1 MYSLR
6 AGINPSVARECG
18 SVLRIR
24 SSICTT
30 PFAAASVAVATI
42 AMATERNSATWV
54 MLAADELTDHGQDL
68 GVPERAGA
76 NSGRCERY
84 RNRTMSTN
92 LGRRTRRRELRK
104 PARQRRREPG
114 RRVHRL
120 KAARSAQT
128 AGPIKGQPAPGAGE
142 GRSGMCRRARATAG
156 HACLTVTGG
165 DPSGARSRGPIRENQ
180 GVPTC
185 ARCRSNRGG

>member
-84 RNRTMSTN
+84 RIGRCPPISVGAPAAESCGN
-92 LGRRTRRRELRK
+92 LLDSVGVS
-104 PARQRRREPG
+104 P
-114 RRVHRL
+114 V
-120 KAARSAQT
+120 
-128 AGPIKGQPAPGAGE
+128 
-142 GRSGMCRRARATAG
+142 
-156 HACLTVTGG
+156 GG
-165 DPSGARSRGPIRENQ
+165 CIA
-180 GVPTC
+180 
-185 ARCRSNRGG
+185 